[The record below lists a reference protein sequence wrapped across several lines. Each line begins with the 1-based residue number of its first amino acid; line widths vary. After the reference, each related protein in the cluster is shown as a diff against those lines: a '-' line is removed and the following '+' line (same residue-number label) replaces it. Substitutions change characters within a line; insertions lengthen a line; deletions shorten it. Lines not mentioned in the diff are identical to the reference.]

1 MPRLQITVS
10 DEVHTSL
17 NQFKYPRDKR
27 NFIEH
32 AIRLALENK
41 DMCKIYGMRDCIQEV
56 VTNTR
61 TNTIA
66 TINITHNT
74 GNITEPKLKDATQQI
89 EFDHEFED

>member
-10 DEVHTSL
+10 DEVHVSL
-17 NQFKYPRDKR
+17 SQFKYPRDKR

-41 DMCKIYGMRDCIQEV
+41 DMCKIYGMMDHIRVV
-56 VTNTR
+56 VTNNR
-61 TNTIA
+61 INPIA

-74 GNITEPKLKDATQQI
+74 GNITKHKIEEPTQQI
-89 EFDHEFED
+89 KFDQEFED